1 MKLNQIIT
9 TLVLLVV
16 VGVGA
21 FFGGTKYQQKKVT
34 SQFTQR
40 TGANSA
46 IGQGMNRSAGN
57 TGNTTGQ
64 ANRGQTAG
72 FRQTVGEIINADDKS
87 ITVKL
92 TDGSSKI
99 ILFSDSTV
107 VNQTSTATKTDLK
120 VGTKVAVMGDTNT
133 DGSITSKTIDI
144 NPAVPATPTK

>member
-1 MKLNQIIT
+1 MKLNQIIS

-21 FFGGTKYQQKKVT
+21 FFGGTKYQQSKIT

-40 TGANSA
+40 TGANGE
-46 IGQGMNRSAGN
+46 IGQGMGRNN
-57 TGNTTGQ
+57 TADTTVK
-64 ANRGQTAG
+64 NRGQVTG
-72 FRQTVGEIINADDKS
+72 FRQTVGEIISADDKS
-87 ITVKL
+87 VTVKL

-99 ILFSDSTV
+99 ILLSDSTV
-107 VNQTSTATKTDLK
+107 VNQTATASKTDLK

-144 NPAVPATPTK
+144 NPVVPTTPKN

>member
-16 VGVGA
+16 VSVGA
-21 FFGGTKYQQKKVT
+21 FFGGTKYQQSKIT

-40 TGANSA
+40 AGANGE
-46 IGQGMNRSAGN
+46 IGQGMGVK
-57 TGNTTGQ
+57 
-64 ANRGQTAG
+64 NRGQTTG
-72 FRQTVGEIINADDKS
+72 FRQTIGEIISVDDKS

-99 ILFSDSTV
+99 ILFSNSTV
-107 VNQTSTATKTDLK
+107 VNQTATASKIDLK

-144 NPAVPATPTK
+144 NPIVPATPTK

>member
-1 MKLNQIIT
+1 MKSNQIISI
-9 TLVLLVV
+9 VILLVIFS
-16 VGVGA
+16 GA
-21 FFGGTKYQQKKVT
+21 SFFAGTKYQQSKIT

-40 TGANSA
+40 TGANGFT
-46 IGQGMNRSAGN
+46 GQGMMNRNS
-57 TGNTTGQ
+57 GNTTGQ
-64 ANRGQTAG
+64 ANRGQITS
-72 FRQTVGEIINADDKS
+72 FRQTIGEIISVDDKS

-144 NPAVPATPTK
+144 NPIVPITPTK

>member
-21 FFGGTKYQQKKVT
+21 FFGGTKYQQSKIT
-34 SQFTQR
+34 SQFSQR
-40 TGANSA
+40 TGANGG

-57 TGNTTGQ
+57 ATGQ
-64 ANRGQTAG
+64 SNRGQMTG
-72 FRQTVGEIINADDKS
+72 FRQTIGEIINADDKS

-107 VNQTSTATKTDLK
+107 VNQTATASKTDLK

>member
-1 MKLNQIIT
+1 MKLNQIIA

-16 VGVGA
+16 VSVGA
-21 FFGGTKYQQKKVT
+21 FFAGTKYQQSKIT

-40 TGANSA
+40 TGA

-57 TGNTTGQ
+57 TGNATGQ
-64 ANRGQTAG
+64 ANRGQMTG
-72 FRQTVGEIINADDKS
+72 FRQTIGEIINADDKS

-107 VNQTSTATKTDLK
+107 VNQTATASKTDLK

-144 NPAVPATPTK
+144 NPVVPTTPTK

>member
-40 TGANSA
+40 TGTNG
-46 IGQGMNRSAGN
+46 ITGQGMMNRNS
-57 TGNTTGQ
+57 GNTTGQ